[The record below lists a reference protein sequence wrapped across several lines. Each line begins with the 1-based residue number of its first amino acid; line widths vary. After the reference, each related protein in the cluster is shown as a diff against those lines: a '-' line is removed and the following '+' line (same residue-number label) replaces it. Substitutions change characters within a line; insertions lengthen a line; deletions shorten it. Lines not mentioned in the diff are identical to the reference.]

1 MAGDS
6 EHRQRLLF
14 ITSNQAWG
22 GSEEL
27 WSATAASLAAA
38 GHTIAVAKSGIDES
52 QPRIQ
57 RLRELACRVH
67 DLSRIPFVPPRAYA
81 RITALTTRIEA
92 HQQAIRLSL
101 LLRLY
106 RRRGHLAVIS
116 QGGNFDG
123 WMLGAM
129 CRRRKVPYVLIVQK
143 AAEMYWPSDPLLRRI
158 QEVYLNAAHTYFVS
172 DENRRLTEEQIGLR
186 LERASVVRNPFLV
199 PWETR
204 SDWPEQ
210 SSGIRVACVGR
221 FYMKEKGQDLLLRVL
236 ARDRWR
242 GRPIAVTFFGEGLNA
257 AGIATTAAL
266 LGLNNVRIAGFVKD
280 VSAIWD
286 DHHALVLP
294 SRCEG
299 LPLVVVE
306 AMLSGR
312 VVIATDVG
320 GNREVIQDGLT
331 GFLANA
337 ATADA
342 LDDAMERAWQSR
354 PDWRQIGDRAAKD
367 IRQLVPPDPA
377 ALFGAQL
384 LKVASSLHVSG
395 GRR

>member
-1 MAGDS
+1 M
-6 EHRQRLLF
+6 LF

-27 WSATAASLAAA
+27 WSAAAASLAAA
-38 GHTIAVAKSGIDES
+38 GHSVVVAKSGVDES

-57 RLRELACRVH
+57 RLRELACTIH
-67 DLSRIPFVPPRAYA
+67 DLSRIPFVPARAYA

-106 RRRGHLAVIS
+106 SRRRHLAVIS

-123 WMLGAM
+123 WMIGAM
-129 CRRRKVPYVLIVQK
+129 CRRRGIPYVLIVQK
-143 AAEMYWPSDPLLRRI
+143 AAEMYWPSDPLLPRI
-158 QEVYLNAAHTYFVS
+158 QEVYRHAVHTYFVS
-172 DENRRLTEEQIGLR
+172 EENRRLTEEQIGMC

-199 PWETR
+199 PWEGR

-210 SSGIRVACVGR
+210 GSGMRLACVGR

-236 ARDRWR
+236 ARERWR
-242 GRPIAVTFFGEGLNA
+242 NRPISVSFYGEGLNA
-257 AGIATTAAL
+257 AGIAATAAL
-266 LGLNNVRIAGFVKD
+266 HGLNNVRIAGFVKD

-320 GNREVIQDGLT
+320 GNREVVQDGVT
-331 GFLANA
+331 GFLASS
-337 ATADA
+337 ATVDA

-354 PDWRQIGDRAAKD
+354 HEWRQIGVRAARG
-367 IRQLVPPDPA
+367 IRHLVPPDPPA
-377 ALFGAQL
+377 VFGAQL
-384 LKVASSLHVSG
+384 LKAASSVDPAQSP
-395 GRR
+395 R